1 MDNHNNHQDPFA
13 GDIDIESSDRTGNVT
28 EKAAPL
34 LTLEEINNLTGRNYK
49 DIETARKG
57 LTDTYKFIGKAGK
70 IEAEKKQLQERVEE
84 QDKILSTEL
93 SQLKQTLFYTQNPQ
107 YSPYKDIISSMGS
120 DASKV
125 VESEAFKKVFE
136 SLSAA
141 EQAKKSKSVLETNP
155 RIGEAKTKIDEA
167 KTLVKNGRYSEASE
181 AAVQAVIESM
191 NLGQ

>member
-1 MDNHNNHQDPFA
+1 MDNQGNHQDPFA
-13 GDIDIESSDRTGNVT
+13 GGIDIESSDRTGNAN
-28 EKAAPL
+28 EQAAPL
-34 LTLEEINNLTGRNYK
+34 LTLEEINKLTGRNYK
-49 DIETARKG
+49 DVDTARKG
-57 LTDTYKFIGKAGK
+57 LTDTFKYVGKAGK
-70 IEAEKKQLQERVEE
+70 IESENKELKELVE
-84 QDKILSTEL
+84 QKDKVLGSEL
-93 SQLKQTLFYTQNPQ
+93 SQMREALFYTQNPQ
-107 YSPYKDIISSMGS
+107 YESHKDIISSMGS
-120 DASKV
+120 DPRKV

-136 SLSAA
+136 AVSAA